1 MHRIDIRCE
10 CNLAAQAFSP
20 PHCDDCESRYPV
32 KIIDISLG
40 GAKIVFDTLPFNNDY
55 FTLKLEDFPNIE
67 IVAYV
72 KFKKENQAIVVFYY
86 DSVENAQKIIEIVR
100 KHYGHKNHSYC
111 PYCGQNHASGSL
123 FCPHTQ
129 LSLNI
134 YDPAYLNDHVC
145 RTLLK
150 RISWRLHNVDCD
162 KAWSILSSLDKQ
174 MLSVQP
180 TTTQLEIV
188 GTSPAMLNLF
198 SQIRKVAATDL
209 PVLILGESG
218 TGKELASKAIFE
230 RSDRKSKPFIVINCA
245 AIPETL
251 LEAELFGYERGAFT
265 GAHTTRHGKFEH
277 ADEGTILLDEVG
289 DLPQSLQAKLL
300 RFLEEG
306 TIERLGSNTP
316 RQLDIR
322 ILAATNQDLESKVH
336 NGTFRLDLYHRLSA
350 FTITLPALRDRGA
363 DKTILAKFF
372 LNKFSLK
379 YNSGRPMVFSSTA
392 IGAINEYAWPGNIRE
407 MINKIRK
414 AVVIADSHTISTE
427 DLGLHTSQ
435 NTSFGAQNEGRR
447 KKIDKATLLETLDAC
462 SWNKSLAA
470 KRLCISRPTLY
481 KLTRE
486 YGLL

>member
-10 CNLAAQAFSP
+10 CNLSAQALSS
-20 PHCDDCESRYPV
+20 PHCDDFESRQPV

-40 GAKIVFDTLPFNNDY
+40 GAKIVFDSFAFSSEYFILKFEDY
-55 FTLKLEDFPNIE
+55 PKLEIM
-67 IVAYV
+67 AHV
-72 KFKKENQAIVVFYY
+72 KFKKQNQAIVIFYY
-86 DSVENAQKIIEIVR
+86 DSVKSAQKIIEIVR
-100 KHYGHKNHSYC
+100 KNYRHDNHEYC
-111 PYCGQNHASGSL
+111 PYCGQIHASGSL

-134 YDPAYLNDHVC
+134 YDPTYLNDHVC

-174 MLSVQP
+174 ILSVEDSSS
-180 TTTQLEIV
+180 QLEIV
-188 GTSPAMLNLF
+188 GTSPAMLDLF

-218 TGKELASKAIFE
+218 TGKELVSKAIFE

-265 GAHTTRHGKFEH
+265 GAHATRHGKFEH
-277 ADEGTILLDEVG
+277 ADGGTILLDEIG
-289 DLPQSLQAKLL
+289 DLPHPLQAKLL

-306 TIERLGSNTP
+306 TIERLGSNTA

-350 FTITLPALRDRGA
+350 FTITLPALRDRGG

-372 LNKFSLK
+372 LHKFSQK

-392 IGAINEYAWPGNIRE
+392 IGAINDYTWPGNIRE
-407 MINKIRK
+407 MINKTRK
-414 AVVIADSHTISTE
+414 AVVIAESHTITPE

-435 NTSFGAQNEGRR
+435 TTPFGAQSEGRR
-447 KKIDKATLLETLDAC
+447 KKIDKTTLLETLDAC
-462 SWNKSLAA
+462 GWNKSLAA